1 MQVVFYVT
9 TLPIIDCFFISKSP
23 DCLFLSV
30 LVNSVQEQKHES
42 SEHFT
47 VLVQFV
53 HKGWFIFSCVVRLSC
68 DSNLCDTGNM
78 EYE

>member
-9 TLPIIDCFFISKSP
+9 SLPIIDCFFISKSP
-23 DCLFLSV
+23 DWLFLSV
-30 LVNSVQEQKHES
+30 LINSVQEQKHES

-53 HKGWFIFSCVVRLSC
+53 QKGWFISSCVVRLSC